1 MLWRRNAYSRRLM
14 QHTLYLGLGSNLG
27 DKQQNIAMAV
37 EKIEELIGHV
47 ECQSALHITEPWGFQ
62 SDNMFVN
69 AAVKCVT
76 ILSPHEVLEK
86 TKDIER
92 QMGRTTKSVDG
103 TYKDRIIDI
112 DILLYDDME
121 INDPDLVIPHPL
133 MHQRDFVMKP
143 LNEIIDK

>member
-1 MLWRRNAYSRRLM
+1 M

-112 DILLYDDME
+112 DILLYDDIE

>member
-1 MLWRRNAYSRRLM
+1 M

-143 LNEIIDK
+143 LNELIDK

>member
-1 MLWRRNAYSRRLM
+1 
-14 QHTLYLGLGSNLG
+14 
-27 DKQQNIAMAV
+27 MAV

-86 TKDIER
+86 TKDIEW

>member
-1 MLWRRNAYSRRLM
+1 M

-37 EKIEELIGHV
+37 EKIEERIGHV

>member
-1 MLWRRNAYSRRLM
+1 M
-14 QHTLYLGLGSNLG
+14 QHTLYLGLGANLG

>member
-1 MLWRRNAYSRRLM
+1 M

-76 ILSPHEVLEK
+76 ILSPHEVPVK

>member
-1 MLWRRNAYSRRLM
+1 M

-133 MHQRDFVMKP
+133 KHQRDFVMKP

>member
-1 MLWRRNAYSRRLM
+1 M

-62 SDNMFVN
+62 ADNMFVN

>member
-1 MLWRRNAYSRRLM
+1 M
-14 QHTLYLGLGSNLG
+14 QHTLYIGLGSNLG

-37 EKIEELIGHV
+37 DKIEELIGHV

>member
-1 MLWRRNAYSRRLM
+1 M

-92 QMGRTTKSVDG
+92 QMVMTTKSVDG

>member
-1 MLWRRNAYSRRLM
+1 M

-76 ILSPHEVLEK
+76 ILSSHEVLEK

>member
-1 MLWRRNAYSRRLM
+1 M

-92 QMGRTTKSVDG
+92 QLGRTTKSVDG

>member
-1 MLWRRNAYSRRLM
+1 M

>member
-1 MLWRRNAYSRRLM
+1 M

-47 ECQSALHITEPWGFQ
+47 ECQSAIHITEPWGFQ

-86 TKDIER
+86 TKDIEW

>member
-1 MLWRRNAYSRRLM
+1 M

-103 TYKDRIIDI
+103 TFKDRIIDI

>member
-1 MLWRRNAYSRRLM
+1 M

-47 ECQSALHITEPWGFQ
+47 ESQSALHITEPWGFQ

>member
-1 MLWRRNAYSRRLM
+1 M

-92 QMGRTTKSVDG
+92 QRGRTTKSVDG

>member
-1 MLWRRNAYSRRLM
+1 M

-92 QMGRTTKSVDG
+92 QMGRTTKSVDE

>member
-1 MLWRRNAYSRRLM
+1 M

-47 ECQSALHITEPWGFQ
+47 ECQSAIHITEPWGFQ

>member
-1 MLWRRNAYSRRLM
+1 M

-27 DKQQNIAMAV
+27 DKQQNIAMAM
-37 EKIEELIGHV
+37 EKIEELIGYV

>member
-1 MLWRRNAYSRRLM
+1 M

-121 INDPDLVIPHPL
+121 INDPDLVIPQPL

>member
-1 MLWRRNAYSRRLM
+1 M

-27 DKQQNIAMAV
+27 DKQQNIAMAM

>member
-1 MLWRRNAYSRRLM
+1 M

-76 ILSPHEVLEK
+76 ILSPQEKKKK

>member
-1 MLWRRNAYSRRLM
+1 M

-69 AAVKCVT
+69 AAVICVT

>member
-1 MLWRRNAYSRRLM
+1 M

-133 MHQRDFVMKP
+133 MHQRDFVMTP

>member
-1 MLWRRNAYSRRLM
+1 M

-92 QMGRTTKSVDG
+92 QMGRTTKSVGG

>member
-1 MLWRRNAYSRRLM
+1 M

-76 ILSPHEVLEK
+76 IVAPHEVLEK
-86 TKDIER
+86 TKDIEW
-92 QMGRTTKSVDG
+92 QIERTTKSVDG

>member
-1 MLWRRNAYSRRLM
+1 M

-86 TKDIER
+86 TKDIEQ
-92 QMGRTTKSVDG
+92 QMGRTTKSVGG

>member
-1 MLWRRNAYSRRLM
+1 M

-37 EKIEELIGHV
+37 EKIEELIGLV

>member
-1 MLWRRNAYSRRLM
+1 M

-27 DKQQNIAMAV
+27 DKHQNIAMAV

>member
-1 MLWRRNAYSRRLM
+1 M

-103 TYKDRIIDI
+103 PYKDRIIDI

>member
-1 MLWRRNAYSRRLM
+1 M

-86 TKDIER
+86 TKDIEW

>member
-1 MLWRRNAYSRRLM
+1 M

-37 EKIEELIGHV
+37 EKIAELIGHV

-86 TKDIER
+86 TKDIEW

>member
-1 MLWRRNAYSRRLM
+1 M

-92 QMGRTTKSVDG
+92 QMGRTIKSVDG